1 MVLVKACLNGSR
13 RRDEHPAIPISPAE
27 LALDAYQA
35 VVAGAG
41 AVHVHPR
48 QASGSETLEPG
59 SCALAVSAIRR
70 VCPETPVGLTTGA
83 WIEPD
88 PDRRRWLVERWE
100 ILPDFASVNVSEN
113 GWREVAEALLRRE
126 VGVEAGLSSVGDAER
141 LAASGLGPR
150 CLRVLVEVEEGDAI
164 RAVAAAAD
172 IDSVLDRAGVDVA
185 RLHHGYGVATWTVLE
200 VAVAAGRDVRVGLED
215 TLVLPDGRTARD
227 NAELV
232 WEAVRMAGGVGS
244 AGSLATGR

>member
-1 MVLVKACLNGSR
+1 MLLQAALNGSR
-13 RRDEHPAIPISPAE
+13 QRGEHLALPVSPPE

-48 QASGSETLEPG
+48 QADGTETLEPG
-59 SCALAVSAIRR
+59 SCALAVAAIRR
-70 VCPETPVGLTTGA
+70 VVPGTPVGLTTGA

-100 ILPDFASVNVSEN
+100 KVPDYASVNVAED
-113 GWREVAEALLRRE
+113 GWEAVAEAVLAR
-126 VGVEAGLSSVGDAER
+126 GIAVEAGLTSVLDAES
-141 LAASGLGPR
+141 LAASALGER
-150 CLRVLVEVEEGDAI
+150 CLRTLVEVAQPDPTEA
-164 RAVAAAAD
+164 AAAAAD
-172 IDSVLDRAGVDVA
+172 IDATLDAAGLTPP
-185 RLHHGYGVATWTVLE
+185 RLHHGEGPATWAVLE
-200 VAVAAGRDVRVGLED
+200 AAAARGRDIRVGLED

-232 WEAVRMAGGVGS
+232 RAAVR
-244 AGSLATGR
+244 LAEAAP